1 MKVDLPQ
8 RFINSVVKNFQK
20 GKECGDESFIIP
32 PSLFEITN
40 TFISVENGI
49 KSKHFLKKFHK
60 FTNNSFK
67 MVITWNTRNIQPL
80 FPLKDKNDY
89 KSCVIYKGVC
99 SCGLCYN
106 DET

>member
-49 KSKHFLKKFHK
+49 KSKHFLEKFHK

-67 MVITWNTRNIQPL
+67 MVITWNTRNIQLL

-89 KSCVIYKGVC
+89 KSCVIYKRVC